1 MSLHKEDQ
9 WKECLQKAEQI
20 VASYRSEAPKD
31 FDPVATWVAAGV
43 AAAGIAVSVASSAT
57 GNFGAND
64 RAAKAAGKGGA
75 AGGAGGFP
83 SYGGTFTPIPNMNDN
98 PNYGTD
104 SLNSQMGGLQKA
116 AASETAFQT
125 KQREK
130 IMPGS
135 ANQFKLASNALQSE
149 LQGQVPQ
156 DVVDFT
162 NRTVAQRLGG
172 GFNPFTQGGQAPS
185 NFARN
190 IGQTSY
196 GIQQQALQQAPQW
209 QQLANSFVIGI
220 PQVQQ
225 QAQSI
230 NQLKYQYDA
239 LNTGINQ
246 FNTEGQLGVVAN
258 QYQNQVDQYNAGQI
272 AQQQQAQQYGN
283 MANTAVGA
291 LNAGAKI
298 YGAYQ
303 YNNPQNLAAS
313 GNGTPIAP
321 YVNNGSYGQPGFQP
335 ALSQST
341 VNSILA

>member
-1 MSLHKEDQ
+1 MSEL
-9 WKECLQKAEQI
+9 WI
-20 VASYRSEAPKD
+20 
-31 FDPVATWVAAGV
+31 AAGV
-43 AAAGIAVSVASSAT
+43 TAAAAVAGTATTIASQS
-57 GNFGAND
+57 GKKGA
-64 RAAKAAGKGGA
+64 A
-75 AGGAGGFP
+75 AGGAGGGAAGGFP
-83 SYGGTFTPIPNMNDN
+83 TYGGTFKPIPNMADD
-98 PNYGTD
+98 PLYGAN

-130 IMPGS
+130 IYPGS
-135 ANQFKLASNALQSE
+135 GNQFKLANNALTSE

-172 GFNPFTQGGQAPS
+172 GFNPFTQGGQAPN

-239 LNTGINQ
+239 LNSGINQ
-246 FNTEGQLGVVAN
+246 FNSEGPLGIAAN

-272 AQQQQAQQYGN
+272 GQQQQAQQFN
-283 MANTAVGA
+283 NAINTGVGA
-291 LNAGAKI
+291 LGSAAKI

-303 YNNPQNLAAS
+303 YNNPAALQA

-321 YVNNGSYGQPGFQP
+321 YINNGGGQGGAISQ
-335 ALSQST
+335 ANLNSMLS
-341 VNSILA
+341 